1 MVTKRQEKWFYEYQ
15 TKQTLN
21 QNLLK
26 ETKDGMI
33 NQKHLTV
40 INIINIYAPNL
51 RTPKYMKQ
59 MERIER
65 KIAIQQT
72 SILHFQKWIK

>member
-21 QNLLK
+21 QNLLQ
-26 ETKDGMI
+26 ETKEGMI

-40 INIINIYAPNL
+40 INIYAPNL
-51 RTPKYMKQ
+51 RTHKYMKQ

-65 KIAIQQT
+65 KIATQQT